1 MNDEQLDP
9 EVELDE
15 KAAIRSILNKLKDNG
30 SKPKAEEY
38 VDKLKE
44 LLVLVDQTQSQLNQ
58 IKGEIFLY

>member
-58 IKGEIFLY
+58 IKGEIFLF